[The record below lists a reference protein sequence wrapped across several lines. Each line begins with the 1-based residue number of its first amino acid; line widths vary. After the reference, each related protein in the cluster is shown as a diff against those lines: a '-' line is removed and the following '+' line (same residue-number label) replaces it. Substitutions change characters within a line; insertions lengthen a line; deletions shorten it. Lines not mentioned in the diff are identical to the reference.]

1 VVIFLVKLVLGI
13 TFLISGIGKLSSG
26 EWPAVARRFGT
37 PSTLIPLLPPVE
49 IILGA
54 LLVMQLGG
62 PWVPLI
68 TLAVLLA
75 FTAAITV
82 HVLRKDEV
90 PCGCFGESTSKSVS
104 PATIARNV
112 ALCALTIV
120 AVVGH

>member
-1 VVIFLVKLVLGI
+1 VVFTVRIVLGI
-13 TFLISGIGKLSSG
+13 TFLMSGIGKLASG
-26 EWPAVARRFGT
+26 EWPAVAKRFGT
-37 PSTLIPLLPPVE
+37 PTRVIPLLPPIE

-62 PWVPLI
+62 PWVPLV
-68 TLAVLLA
+68 TLAVLLV

-90 PCGCFGESTSKSVS
+90 PCGCFGEGIAKSVS

-112 ALCALTIV
+112 ALCALTVV

>member
-1 VVIFLVKLVLGI
+1 MVFVVRIVLGV
-13 TFLISGIGKLSSG
+13 TFLMSGIAKLASG
-26 EWPAVARRFGT
+26 EWTAVAQRFGT
-37 PSTLIPLLPPVE
+37 PQWLTPLLPPIE

-54 LLVMQLGG
+54 LLVVQIGG

-68 TLAVLLA
+68 TLFMLLV

-90 PCGCFGESTSKSVS
+90 PCGCFGESTAKSVS

-120 AVVGH
+120 AVV